1 MAQPLDKIRAGAVSA
16 AIWENE
22 ATVNGK
28 TVTMFKA
35 SVERRFKDSNGTT
48 IKANRR
54 KISNR
59 RLDDIDVEWVDIS
72 SM

>member
-1 MAQPLDKIRAGAVSA
+1 MPNAP
-16 AIWENE
+16 
-22 ATVNGK
+22 
-28 TVTMFKA
+28 
-35 SVERRFKDSNGTT
+35 FKDSNGAT

-59 RLDDIDVEWVDIS
+59 RLDDINIEWFGIC